1 MGVGRHSRAAWR
13 CDGIPKWLT
22 GLLSPQSHYPEDWMT
37 VGLRREGF
45 TGCPPLSVKEA
56 PGDRFLI
63 IVAFEQWGA
72 SLWVVFLLHPNVF
85 RMNSPAQCDL
95 PCDSGIFDPI
105 PLSVGR
111 HQPSLLV
118 NVYDGHRSRMERPT
132 AAAFYSKNVVLAGW

>member
-1 MGVGRHSRAAWR
+1 
-13 CDGIPKWLT
+13 
-22 GLLSPQSHYPEDWMT
+22 MT

-63 IVAFEQWGA
+63 IVAFEHRGA
-72 SLWVVFLLHPNVF
+72 TLWVVFLLHPNIF
-85 RMNSPAQCDL
+85 RMPAPAQRDL

-105 PLSVGR
+105 PLSVGC

-118 NVYDGHRSRMERPT
+118 NVYDGDRSRMERPT
-132 AAAFYSKNVVLAGW
+132 TAAFYSKNVVLAGW